1 MFDMFHSRYQGD
13 LGQFLEARNP
23 NLLILYKA
31 KLGKEQSV
39 VRNLAEIKIHET
51 ENLKTIQAI
60 SGLADFPSKFE
71 QAKVLEELGLP
82 AGIENLSL

>member
-1 MFDMFHSRYQGD
+1 MFDVYQTRYQAD
-13 LGQFLEARNP
+13 LEQFLQARNP

-39 VRNLAEIKIHET
+39 VRNLAEIKINET

-60 SGLADFPSKFE
+60 SCLADFPSKFE
-71 QAKVLEELGLP
+71 
-82 AGIENLSL
+82 